1 VPGAEPVFQSVVT
14 AINGVAFPIGIATI
28 VFLAVPTTRAVRRA
42 DAGQTAK
49 PRQRCLVLGDLAAII
64 IMILWLIAGA
74 AYPITLCAFLGFQSL
89 TFFLHFMI
97 SLALCGLI
105 AAVYPFFAVTFF
117 AVRVFLPTLIRR
129 RPPDAAELAAMERL
143 KRRTGLYLLMAA
155 LAPMLTVAA
164 WAALGSESRTS
175 LGVLS
180 AVGLVGFGATFV
192 LSREIVGDLE
202 AIERTTPSLK
212 SDG

>member
-1 VPGAEPVFQSVVT
+1 
-14 AINGVAFPIGIATI
+14 
-28 VFLAVPTTRAVRRA
+28 
-42 DAGQTAK
+42 
-49 PRQRCLVLGDLAAII
+49 
-64 IMILWLIAGA
+64 
-74 AYPITLCAFLGFQSL
+74 
-89 TFFLHFMI
+89 
-97 SLALCGLI
+97 
-105 AAVYPFFAVTFF
+105 
-117 AVRVFLPTLIRR
+117 
-129 RPPDAAELAAMERL
+129 MERL

-202 AIERTTPSLK
+202 AMERTTPLSK
-212 SDG
+212 SEG